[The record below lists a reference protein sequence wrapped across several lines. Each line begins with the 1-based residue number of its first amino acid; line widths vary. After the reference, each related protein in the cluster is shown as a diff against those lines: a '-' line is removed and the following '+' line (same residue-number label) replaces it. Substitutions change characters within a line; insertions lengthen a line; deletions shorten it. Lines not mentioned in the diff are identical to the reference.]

1 MLKICPIS
9 SNKIN
14 IIIIII
20 IIIIIV
26 SLILQRILSL
36 I

>member
-1 MLKICPIS
+1 MLKICLIS

-14 IIIIII
+14 IIIII